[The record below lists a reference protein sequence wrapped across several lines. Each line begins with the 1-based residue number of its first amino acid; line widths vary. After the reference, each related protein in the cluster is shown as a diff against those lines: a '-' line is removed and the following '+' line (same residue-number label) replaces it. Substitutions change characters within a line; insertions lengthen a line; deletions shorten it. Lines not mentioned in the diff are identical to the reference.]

1 MLPSFLRVC
10 VISTLV
16 PRPRNRA
23 MLLHAAGHGAWA
35 APRLCSSRSSPSRSS
50 LSSPIRKEGEDT
62 GGGDGEGNGL
72 GKESY
77 RRVAD
82 CERDGK
88 YRKMKRLLDPIFI
101 LILLYL
107 AFQLLFT
114 DTIGIALTGLRL
126 I

>member
-23 MLLHAAGHGAWA
+23 MLLHVAGHGAWA

-77 RRVAD
+77 RRVVD
-82 CERDGK
+82 CERDSK